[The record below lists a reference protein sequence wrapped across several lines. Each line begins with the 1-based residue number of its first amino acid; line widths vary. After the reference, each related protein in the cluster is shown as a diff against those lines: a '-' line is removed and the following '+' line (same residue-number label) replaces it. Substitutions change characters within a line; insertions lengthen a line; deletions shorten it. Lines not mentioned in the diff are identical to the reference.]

1 MYFGKK
7 YEAIYNS
14 ASTGGPFVG
23 GLFWQ
28 LMAQGMDAFRDG
40 YEVVL
45 EETPSTARVIAQQS
59 HKLLSLK

>member
-1 MYFGKK
+1 M
-7 YEAIYNS
+7 
-14 ASTGGPFVG
+14 PFVG

-45 EETPSTARVIAQQS
+45 EEIPSTARVIAQQS